1 MNTAIVY
8 ISSDSYVMQTG
19 TSIYSLFEN
28 NIHIKKM
35 DTYVISTG
43 ISERNK
49 KKLRDIAFRFQR
61 KLDIIDEEKLIEKY
75 EFGGGGKVFRKLCSL
90 DSSNGSRGCTIF
102 L

>member
-28 NIHIKKM
+28 NMHIKKM

-49 KKLRDIAFRFQR
+49 KNLIYIALRFQR
-61 KLDIIDEEKLIEKY
+61 KLEIIDAETLIEKSA
-75 EFGGGGKVFRKLCSL
+75 FGGG
-90 DSSNGSRGCTIF
+90 
-102 L
+102 

>member
-75 EFGGGGKVFRKLCSL
+75 EFGGGKVFRKLCSL